1 MNIVKRLL
9 ICLFVFYGITAISQD
24 YVTSENFKL
33 KLIKAKKASGST
45 WEYTIKT
52 SKQTK
57 KAQVRLRL
65 KSLTG
70 QKESFDPNKFYLVSN
85 EANVRVRPLDVRY
98 NYAAGWIFI
107 PFNRLAFNSMD
118 AQKVKDLVSYDPD
131 IKDTFQ
137 NYDIDGFEN
146 ISPDINFGTKK
157 KPKIFPSYLE
167 PEDLKSCKL
176 DLYFA
181 LPNELKN
188 FEIYHGDEKIA
199 NVTLK

>member
-1 MNIVKRLL
+1 M
-9 ICLFVFYGITAISQD
+9 SQD
-24 YVTSENFKL
+24 YVTSDNFKL

-65 KSLTG
+65 KSSTG
-70 QKESFDPNKFYLVSN
+70 KKESFDPNKFYLVSN
-85 EANVRVRPLDVRY
+85 EAKVRVRPLDVRY

-107 PFNRLAFNSMD
+107 PFDRLAYNPID

-131 IKDTFQ
+131 IEDTFQ
-137 NYDIDGFEN
+137 NYGLDGFEN
-146 ISPDINFGTKK
+146 ISPEINFGTKK
-157 KPKIFPSYLE
+157 KPKVIPSYLE

-181 LPNELKN
+181 LPKELKN